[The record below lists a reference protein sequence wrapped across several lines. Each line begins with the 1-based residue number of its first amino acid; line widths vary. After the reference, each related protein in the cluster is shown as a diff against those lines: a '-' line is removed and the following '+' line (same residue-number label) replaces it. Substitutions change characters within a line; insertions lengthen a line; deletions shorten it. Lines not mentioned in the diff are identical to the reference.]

1 MEYYLLRQSGKVVN
15 PVRLTD
21 LDQRTYTA
29 RMTHDE
35 FRSLENLKNAYIEY
49 DRTWE
54 LPDLLIY
61 PTYMVSDNIRKVFHM
76 YDDSISFKGIQ
87 LFPTQPK
94 WIKEASPVYWV
105 YDCVTIDC
113 LHADTIVQPNGAVKE
128 LILDGR
134 KLTGADIFKVRGTM
148 ENKTVV
154 SLAVAESILRRNPYG
169 VVFEKC
175 EKYF

>member
-15 PVRLTD
+15 PVKITS

-35 FRSLENLKNAYIEY
+35 FRSLENLKNVYIEY
-49 DRTWE
+49 NRTWE

-61 PTYMVSDNIRKVFHM
+61 PTYMVSDEIRKVFCM
-76 YDDSISFKGIQ
+76 YDDSMSFKGVQ
-87 LFPTQPK
+87 LFPAQQK
-94 WIKEASPVYWV
+94 WIKEASPIYWV
-105 YDCVTIDC
+105 YDCVAADC
-113 LHADTIVQPNGAVKE
+113 LHKDTIVQPNGAIKE

-134 KLTGADIFKVRGTM
+134 KVTGSDIFKVRGTM
-148 ENKTVV
+148 ENKTIV

-169 VVFEKC
+169 VAFEKVAIQ
-175 EKYF
+175 